1 MQYCEKCRTLCES
14 TCETHKKKYLR
25 QPEGNDPIFLAQL
38 SGFPSAMLEG
48 ILLDEKVPFLKE
60 GRMGAGMS
68 VWVGSMME
76 QYSFYVPFM
85 IYDQAKDLY
94 ALVSGDQM
102 QTDDGIDIEDI

>member
-14 TCETHKKKYLR
+14 TCETHKTKYLR
-25 QPEGNDPIFLAQL
+25 APEGNDPVFLAQL
-38 SGFPSAMLEG
+38 SGFSSAMLEG
-48 ILLDEKVPFLKE
+48 VLLDEKVPFLKE

-76 QYSFYVPFM
+76 QYSFYVPYM
-85 IYDQAKDLY
+85 IYEQAKDLY

-102 QTDDGIDIEDI
+102 LADDETDIEDV